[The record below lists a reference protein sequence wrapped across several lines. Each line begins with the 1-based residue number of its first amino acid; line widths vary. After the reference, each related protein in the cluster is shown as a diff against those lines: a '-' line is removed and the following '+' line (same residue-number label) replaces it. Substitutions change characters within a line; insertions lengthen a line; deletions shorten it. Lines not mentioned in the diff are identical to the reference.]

1 MSHWRDVLVA
11 PDDSIRDTVRAI
23 DAAALQ
29 IALVADADGR
39 LLGTVTDGDV
49 RRGILS
55 GVGLDEPVRTIM
67 NPEPYRVREG
77 EDNANILAMMKQ
89 HRIHQL
95 PVVDGSGV
103 LVGLETLDDLLKPAR
118 RDNPVVLMAGGL
130 GTRLAPLTN
139 ERPKPMLHVGDR
151 PILET
156 ILQNFMDYGF
166 HRFYISV
173 NYKAEM
179 VREHFGDGSRWG
191 VDIRYLHERERL
203 GTAGAL
209 SLLEERPTSPLLVM
223 NGDIMT
229 RVNFES
235 LMEFHLRNQAVAT
248 LGVREFS
255 HTVPFGV
262 VRMDGNRLLSLVE
275 KPVEK
280 VFVSAG
286 IYVLQPEVLDLVPP
300 NRYFDM
306 PTLFQEL
313 MDQGLPTVGFPIHEY
328 WLDIGRMEDF
338 ERAHTDYWSIFD
350 D

>member
-103 LVGLETLDDLLKPAR
+103 LVGLETLDDLLKPVR

-179 VREHFGDGSRWG
+179 VSEHFGDGSRWG

-209 SLLEERPTSPLLVM
+209 SLLEERPTLPLLVM

-229 RVNFES
+229 RVNFEA
-235 LMEFHLRNQAVAT
+235 LMDFHLRNQAVAT

-313 MDQGLPTVGFPIHEY
+313 MDQGMPTVGFPIHEY

-338 ERAHTDYWSIFD
+338 ERAHSDYWSIFD

>member
-95 PVVDGSGV
+95 PVVNGSGV
-103 LVGLETLDDLLKPAR
+103 LVGLETLDDLLKPVR

-209 SLLEERPTSPLLVM
+209 SLLEERPTLPLLVM

>member
-1 MSHWRDVLVA
+1 MRAWRDVRVPPEA
-11 PDDSIRDTVRAI
+11 SIRDTVRVI
-23 DAAALQ
+23 DAGALQ
-29 IALVADADGR
+29 IALVVDSEGR

-49 RRGILS
+49 RRGILN
-55 GVGLDEPVRTIM
+55 GVGLDAPVRGIM
-67 NPEPYRVREG
+67 NPDPRRAREG
-77 EDNANILAMMKQ
+77 EDNASILALMKQ
-89 HRIHQL
+89 HRIHQV
-95 PVVDGSGV
+95 PVVDDGGV

-156 ILQNFMDYGF
+156 ILLNFIDYGF
-166 HRFYISV
+166 HRFHISV

-179 VREHFGDGSRWG
+179 VRAHFGDGSRWG

-209 SLLEERPTSPLLVM
+209 SLLEERPTQPLLVM

-229 RVNFES
+229 RVNFDA
-235 LMEFHLRNQAVAT
+235 LLEFHVRNQAAAT

-255 HTVPFGV
+255 HTVPYGV
-262 VRMDGNRLLSLVE
+262 VRMEGNRLLSLVE

-286 IYVLQPEVLDLVPP
+286 IYVLQPEVLEAVPR
-300 NRYFDM
+300 NRYYDM

-313 MDQGLPTVGFPIHEY
+313 MDRGQPTVGFPIHEY

-338 ERAHTDYWSIFD
+338 ERAHADYWSIFD
-350 D
+350 A